1 EGVVDET
8 GSFEAEISLPN
19 GVHVLSV
26 RAVRDSGTLATSP
39 DVLVTVQYTDAT
51 LAFASPQP
59 DALLALDDDASID
72 TGFQIRF
79 ELASTKLSG
88 GTGEIACNGLR
99 APFDLSADGTAS
111 AFLTVPDAPCGGLPL
126 RCTARVETEA

>member
-1 EGVVDET
+1 
-8 GSFEAEISLPN
+8 
-19 GVHVLSV
+19 
-26 RAVRDSGTLATSP
+26 
-39 DVLVTVQYTDAT
+39 
-51 LAFASPQP
+51 
-59 DALLALDDDASID
+59 SID

-126 RCTARVETEA
+126 RCTARVETEAGEVRSEELALVVDPTPPSVSLLTPSEGLVLPTHTALFELVADCVGEEQHASVAV